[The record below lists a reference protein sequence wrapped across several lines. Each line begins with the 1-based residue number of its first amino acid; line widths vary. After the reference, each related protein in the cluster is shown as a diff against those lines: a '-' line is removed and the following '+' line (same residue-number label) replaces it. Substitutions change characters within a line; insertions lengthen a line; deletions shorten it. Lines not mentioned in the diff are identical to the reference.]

1 MDRIASCTRSALLET
16 ITTLA
21 PCDAASSATAKPIPD
36 DPPTITTRL
45 PSKPFSRGIEPSF
58 WALLLTCTA
67 TDEQTSPCE
76 SCIMDMMSMRLE
88 KLRQADL
95 NLLVTFAA
103 IAEEKSITAAA
114 SRLLLSQPAVSR
126 ALQRARAMFQD
137 DLLVRA
143 PHGFE
148 LTLRGRKILEELEGL
163 LPRMA
168 NLVAPSLFDPAREKS
183 HFRISGPD
191 NVCTVVL
198 PPLCRQYASGRYQV
212 QFEFLPWQSG
222 ITELVEHGQLD
233 VVLHID
239 DGLLPSHFQSERLY
253 REDWICAVARDS
265 RFGDRL
271 PLKQYLAASHIVV
284 ATYAGVQT
292 IPDKQL
298 AAVGAKRSS
307 CIRVPY
313 FGVALQC
320 LPGTELVLTITS
332 GMRSAIE
339 RNRELRVVKAPQEL
353 HAFHFLMAWHSRLNT
368 DPPHVWLREA
378 IRSTTAGLNR

>member
-1 MDRIASCTRSALLET
+1 MHA
-16 ITTLA
+16 
-21 PCDAASSATAKPIPD
+21 
-36 DPPTITTRL
+36 
-45 PSKPFSRGIEPSF
+45 
-58 WALLLTCTA
+58 
-67 TDEQTSPCE
+67 
-76 SCIMDMMSMRLE
+76 MRLE
-88 KLRQADL
+88 KLRQVDL
-95 NLLVTFAA
+95 NLLITFAA
-103 IAEEKSITAAA
+103 IVEEKSITAAA

-137 DLLVRA
+137 DLLVRS

-148 LTLRGRKILEELEGL
+148 LTLRGRKILQELEGL
-163 LPRMA
+163 LPKME
-168 NLVAPSLFDPAREKS
+168 NLVAPALFDPTREKS

-198 PPLCRQYASGRYQV
+198 PPLCRKYANGRYQV
-212 QFEFLPWQSG
+212 QFEFLPWRGG

-253 REDWICAVARDS
+253 REDWICAVASDS
-265 RFGDRL
+265 RFRDRL

-284 ATYAGVQT
+284 AVHAGVQT

-298 AAVGAKRSS
+298 AAIGAKRTS

-320 LPGTELVLTITS
+320 LPGTELVLTLTS
-332 GMRSAIE
+332 GMTSVIKNDR
-339 RNRELRVVKAPQEL
+339 RLRLVKAPQEL
-353 HAFHFLMAWHSRLNT
+353 HAFHFLMAWHPRLNT
-368 DPPHVWLREA
+368 DPRHVWLRGA
-378 IRSTTAGLNR
+378 MRTTIAASIHK

>member
-1 MDRIASCTRSALLET
+1 MNIVR
-16 ITTLA
+16 
-21 PCDAASSATAKPIPD
+21 
-36 DPPTITTRL
+36 
-45 PSKPFSRGIEPSF
+45 
-58 WALLLTCTA
+58 
-67 TDEQTSPCE
+67 
-76 SCIMDMMSMRLE
+76 MRLE

-95 NLLVTFAA
+95 NLLITFAA

-114 SRLLLSQPAVSR
+114 SRLFLSQPAVSR

-137 DLLVRA
+137 DLLVRS

-148 LTLRGRKILEELEGL
+148 LTLRGRKVLDELEGL
-163 LPRMA
+163 LPRVE
-168 NLVAPSLFDPAREKS
+168 NLVAPSPFDPAREKS

-198 PPLCRQYASGRYQV
+198 PSLCRQYANGRYQV

-222 ITELVEHGQLD
+222 ITELVKHGQLD
-233 VVLHID
+233 LVLHID
-239 DGLLPSHFQSERLY
+239 DGLLPSHFQMERLY
-253 REDWICAVARDS
+253 KEDWVCVVARDS
-265 RFGDRL
+265 HFGDRL
-271 PLKQYLAASHIVV
+271 PLRQYLAASHIVV

-320 LPGTELVLTITS
+320 LPGTELVLTLTS
-332 GMRSAIE
+332 GMTSVIKNDR
-339 RNRELRVVKAPQEL
+339 RLRLVKAPQEL
-353 HAFHFLMAWHSRLNT
+353 HAFHFLMAWHPRLNT
-368 DPPHVWLREA
+368 DPRHVWLRKA
-378 IRSTTAGLNR
+378 IRSTIAAINA